1 MTADAYTLLRL
12 IHILSAAILF
22 GTGLGIA
29 FFMWTAH
36 RSRDVAAIA
45 VTMRNVVVAD
55 FLFTAVAVVV
65 QPLTGW
71 LLIRAASHDPLSSWL
86 VASYVLYVVTGL
98 CWLPVVWLQLRLRD
112 FSRTAVETHGGL
124 PPAYFSHMRL
134 WFRLGWPAFISVL
147 AIYALMVLRPEI

>member
-1 MTADAYTLLRL
+1 MTVDAYTLLRL
-12 IHILSAAILF
+12 VHILSAAILF

-55 FLFTAVAVVV
+55 FIFTAVAIVV

-71 LLIRAASHDPLSSWL
+71 VLVRIAGHDPLAPWL
-86 VASYVLYVVTGL
+86 VASYVLYIAVGL
-98 CWLPVVWLQLRLRD
+98 CWLAVVWLQLRLRD
-112 FSRTAVETHGGL
+112 LARTAADADAEL
-124 PPAYFSHMRL
+124 SPAYFALMRL

-147 AIYALMVLRPEI
+147 AIYALMVLRPGG

>member
-1 MTADAYTLLRL
+1 MTVDAYTLLRL
-12 IHILSAAILF
+12 VHILSAAILF

-55 FLFTAVAVVV
+55 FMFTAVAIVV

-71 LLIRAASHDPLSSWL
+71 VLVRIAGHDPLAPAAATRVGRKSRL
-86 VASYVLYVVTGL
+86 LTKASET
-98 CWLPVVWLQLRLRD
+98 LPGSTTPRQRITRG
-112 FSRTAVETHGGL
+112 TAT
-124 PPAYFSHMRL
+124 AAS
-134 WFRLGWPAFISVL
+134 
-147 AIYALMVLRPEI
+147 

>member
-1 MTADAYTLLRL
+1 MTVDAYTLLRL
-12 IHILSAAILF
+12 VHILSAAILF

-55 FLFTAVAVVV
+55 F
-65 QPLTGW
+65 
-71 LLIRAASHDPLSSWL
+71 
-86 VASYVLYVVTGL
+86 TGL
-98 CWLPVVWLQLRLRD
+98 CWLPVVWLQLGLRD
-112 FSRTAVETHGGL
+112 LARTAAQARGEL

-147 AIYALMVLRPEI
+147 AIYALMVLRPGG